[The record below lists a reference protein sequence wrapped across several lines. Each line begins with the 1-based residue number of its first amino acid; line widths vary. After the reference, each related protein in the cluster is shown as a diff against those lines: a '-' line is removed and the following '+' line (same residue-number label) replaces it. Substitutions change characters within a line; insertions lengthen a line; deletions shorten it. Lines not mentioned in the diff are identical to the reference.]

1 MIVVNSRFLTQP
13 ITGVQR
19 FSIELSLQL
28 KKKLGSQ
35 VLFVSPSN
43 ILHHDLAEIL
53 EVKVIGRRTGH
64 AWEQFD
70 LPLFLNQMGKPLLLC
85 MGNTA
90 PVVYRNKVS
99 ILHDVTFL
107 RYPQTFSKKFLMFY
121 RLVIPWVLLTSRH
134 VFTVSNFSLEEIV
147 SSYKID
153 RNKISVV
160 YNAVDQKFACVE
172 DKGLSA
178 DKYLFTVSSI
188 KVNKNFGVAV
198 NAFKIIQKR
207 IPDLKLYIMGD
218 MNADSFRNMGNLIE
232 ECSKNPN
239 IKLLE
244 RVSDNDLIRYYSNAV
259 AFIFPSLYEGFGI
272 PVLEAQACG
281 CPVISSNSSSLPEIL
296 GDSALMCDPNNTN
309 EFANA
314 VLKLVNHKSLKEILI
329 DKGYEN
335 IKRFSWEKS
344 AEKLLGYL

>member
-1 MIVVNSRFLTQP
+1 M
-13 ITGVQR
+13 
-19 FSIELSLQL
+19 
-28 KKKLGSQ
+28 
-35 VLFVSPSN
+35 
-43 ILHHDLAEIL
+43 
-53 EVKVIGRRTGH
+53 IGRRTGH

-239 IKLLE
+239 IKLLG

-272 PVLEAQACG
+272 RFCIILKALTATPKFLFTLILET
-281 CPVISSNSSSLPEIL
+281 VNRYL
-296 GDSALMCDPNNTN
+296 SALKPLSSTH
-309 EFANA
+309 ANFWSTA
-314 VLKLVNHKSLKEILI
+314 LYTTDILFLSI
-329 DKGYEN
+329 
-335 IKRFSWEKS
+335 
-344 AEKLLGYL
+344 L

>member
-1 MIVVNSRFLTQP
+1 MGTDLRYFDA
-13 ITGVQR
+13 
-19 FSIELSLQL
+19 EYAHQL
-28 KKKLGSQ
+28 MQQFTTAAAGCSSALGGNYQSEIQ
-35 VLFVSPSN
+35 V
-43 ILHHDLAEIL
+43 
-53 EVKVIGRRTGH
+53 GY
-64 AWEQFD
+64 
-70 LPLFLNQMGKPLLLC
+70 LPLK
-85 MGNTA
+85 
-90 PVVYRNKVS
+90 
-99 ILHDVTFL
+99 
-107 RYPQTFSKKFLMFY
+107 
-121 RLVIPWVLLTSRH
+121 
-134 VFTVSNFSLEEIV
+134 SN
-147 SSYKID
+147 
-153 RNKISVV
+153 R
-160 YNAVDQKFACVE
+160 
-172 DKGLSA
+172 
-178 DKYLFTVSSI
+178 
-188 KVNKNFGVAV
+188 
-198 NAFKIIQKR
+198 
-207 IPDLKLYIMGD
+207 D

-239 IKLLE
+239 IKLLG